1 MNNHVAFALAAAV
14 SLGLALQ
21 TAHAGDPAV
30 TPEPQPAKKAAAPNM
45 GSGIKAAGLTEWSST
60 GDSSLAAGDTRS
72 SEIMGFFRLG
82 G

>member
-1 MNNHVAFALAAAV
+1 MAGVAGVAGATVAASVA
-14 SLGLALQ
+14 
-21 TAHAGDPAV
+21 DP
-30 TPEPQPAKKAAAPNM
+30 PPPPPQPAKKAAAPNM
-45 GSGIKAAGLTEWSST
+45 GSGIKAAGLTEWRST